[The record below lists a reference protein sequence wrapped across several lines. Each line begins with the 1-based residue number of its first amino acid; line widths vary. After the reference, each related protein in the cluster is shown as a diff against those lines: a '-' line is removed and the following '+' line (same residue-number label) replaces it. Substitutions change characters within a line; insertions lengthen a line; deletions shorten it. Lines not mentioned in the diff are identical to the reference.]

1 MDFHTTKLSN
11 GLQVIMNKNIHQ
23 KSATIVVFINAGSN
37 VETPEVNGI
46 AHFIEHLFFK
56 GTKNRAHQRDIAI
69 EVEKYGGDMNGYTSQ
84 ESTCYFIKANSDHL
98 DDIIDILGDMINN
111 SLYREEDIEIEK
123 NVVIN
128 EIQLSNSK
136 QTSIIE
142 KHMFME
148 FFKGLPISKPISG
161 YAEII
166 KKINKFKIYAFLYR
180 FYRPENMVI
189 SVSGNFKSY
198 NNLKKTLENNFGN
211 NYHRKYRLESV
222 YFKRMVESLIN
233 YEKRWN
239 NILELVKP
247 VYTQKKILY
256 HITPKIS
263 AEHTFI
269 QMGFSGVKYDDELNK
284 YKINM
289 LSSILGGGM
298 SSRLF
303 EKVRTKHGLVY
314 TIRSSHDAF
323 NDVGIFNIN
332 YTCNHSIQT
341 QIKILNIIKNEIE
354 LLKNE
359 PITQLEYDNYIT
371 GYENQMK
378 IDTEDSYDNAYN
390 YGKQLLKKIRF
401 PNLSIKT
408 YKEKL
413 KIVKSIK
420 IEDLQVLA
428 NQLFDWRNFLV
439 VSYSPN
445 KVFIENYENIFLGIK
460 HSSRSLTKKK
470 SKV

>member
-11 GLQVIMNKNIHQ
+11 GLQVIMNRNIHQ
-23 KSATIVVFINAGSN
+23 KSATVVVFINAGSN

-56 GTKNRAHQRDIAI
+56 GTKLRAHQRDIAI
-69 EVEKYGGDMNGYTSQ
+69 EVEKYGGRMNGYTSQ

-98 DDIIDILGDMINN
+98 DDIIEILGDMINN
-111 SLYREEDIEIEK
+111 SLYREEDIEMEK

-128 EIQLSNSK
+128 EIQLSNSN
-136 QTSIIE
+136 QSSIIE

-148 FFKGLPISKPISG
+148 FFKGLPISKPIAG

-189 SVSGNFKSY
+189 SVSGNFKTY

-233 YEKRWN
+233 YEKRWT

-247 VYTQKKILY
+247 IYPQKKILY

-269 QMGFSGVKYDDELNK
+269 TMGFSGVKYDDELNK
-284 YKINM
+284 YKLNM
-289 LSSILGGGM
+289 LASILGGGM

-303 EKVRTKHGLVY
+303 EKVRTKYGLVY
-314 TIRSSHDAF
+314 TIKSGHTAF
-323 NDVGIFNIN
+323 NDVGLFNIN

-359 PITQLEYDNYIT
+359 PITQLEYDNYIS

-378 IDTEDSYDNAYN
+378 IDTEDSYNNAYS
-390 YGKQLLKKIRF
+390 YGNQLLKKIRF

-408 YKEKL
+408 HKDKL
-413 KIVKSIK
+413 KIIKSIK
-420 IEDLQVLA
+420 IEDLQELA

-445 KVFIENYENIFLGIK
+445 KVFIENYENIFLGSN